1 MHLRAKLAAATLA
14 ATIIGGGALM
24 PTLASAT
31 PLNSLQSASKQATL
45 LAGGINVRTTA
56 TVVCDPNDP
65 YHPTLSVSLAQ
76 TINGKVYYGYA
87 YRDGSGGGWTC
98 TGKAQTLN
106 LTVFQNNSQPPFHK
120 GTAVAR
126 FELYGADSSWNYFDY
141 SKRITVTI
149 K

>member
-24 PTLASAT
+24 PTLASAA
-31 PLNSLQSASKQATL
+31 PSNSLQSASKQAKL

-56 TVVCDPNDP
+56 TVVCDPNDQ
-65 YHPTLSVSLAQ
+65 YHAVLSVSLAQ
-76 TINGKVYYGYA
+76 TINGNVYYGYG
-87 YRDGSGGGWTC
+87 YRDGSNGGWTC
-98 TGKAQTLN
+98 NGKAQTLN
-106 LTVFQNNSQPPFHK
+106 LTVFQSNSQPPFHK

-126 FELYGADSSWNYFDY
+126 FELYGSDSNGNWFDY
-141 SKRITVTI
+141 SKRITVTV